1 MKALNLNRLALLAS
15 VLGLIISIPVLS
27 GCSRFGAVNT
37 DLATLSNT
45 TVEATE
51 TLNNLQTAYDGESNA
66 HARYLAFAQKAD
78 AEGYGRVASLFR
90 AAARAEEIHASNHA
104 RVIQKL
110 GGAPTANIKTPEVNG
125 TAENLDAA
133 IKGES
138 YERDTMYPDFLK
150 QAREVANSQA
160 VRTFNLARNA
170 EAEHAKLYSEA
181 RNNLEAWKT
190 DKQIFFVC
198 PVCGFTTSNLNFER
212 CPSSFTSR
220 EKFVPVS

>member
-1 MKALNLNRLALLAS
+1 
-15 VLGLIISIPVLS
+15 
-27 GCSRFGAVNT
+27 
-37 DLATLSNT
+37 
-45 TVEATE
+45 
-51 TLNNLQTAYDGESNA
+51 
-66 HARYLAFAQKAD
+66 
-78 AEGYGRVASLFR
+78 
-90 AAARAEEIHASNHA
+90 
-104 RVIQKL
+104 
-110 GGAPTANIKTPEVNG
+110 
-125 TAENLDAA
+125 
-133 IKGES
+133 
-138 YERDTMYPDFLK
+138 MYPDFLK